1 MSKARWKPFPHADKH
16 YDYAGARLKS
26 NWSRLHQGDREPYP
40 SVSGLKK
47 LVELCPEFAPSG
59 SLEEAAVQLEDA
71 WRAYHRGEFRRSE
84 RRRVSRRVAKVEG
97 HEVECRSE
105 CRVIETREFR
115 HLEVVVPLAN
125 DDFAVHP
132 EQHGHRELAAPF
144 WRSEEARRVLRH
156 RWRKARRAGTV
167 RAVAHRA
174 VRLERRRPVRE
185 AWLTFRERRGRE
197 Q

>member
-71 WRAYHRGEFRRSE
+71 WRAYHRGEFRRS
-84 RRRVSRRVAKVEG
+84 VDLGLAVGPLGYGVA
-97 HEVECRSE
+97 
-105 CRVIETREFR
+105 
-115 HLEVVVPLAN
+115 N
-125 DDFAVHP
+125 
-132 EQHGHRELAAPF
+132 
-144 WRSEEARRVLRH
+144 
-156 RWRKARRAGTV
+156 KATNI
-167 RAVAHRA
+167 
-174 VRLERRRPVRE
+174 
-185 AWLTFRERRGRE
+185 
-197 Q
+197 